1 MKTFIGD
8 FKDKNYVYSSDTESL
23 RAQLI
28 SILNEPFGS
37 RWYYPSY
44 GTRLNEYRFS
54 VMNYFT
60 INMIGQEIKNAISL
74 MSGVRLSKISY
85 YLENNQLHFSRDL
98 LRQSEII
105 KIGISV
111 SDGVAF

>member
-8 FKDKNYVYSSDTESL
+8 FKDKNYIYSSDTEAL

-28 SILNEPFGS
+28 SIINTPCGS
-37 RWYYPSY
+37 RWYYPTY

-60 INMIGQEIKNAISL
+60 INMIGQEIKNAIAL
-74 MSGVRLSKISY
+74 MNGVKLSKISY
-85 YLENNQLHFSRDL
+85 YLENNQLHFNIDL
-98 LRQSEII
+98 VRQSEII
-105 KIGISV
+105 RIGLSV

>member
-8 FKDKNYVYSSDTESL
+8 FKDKNFIYSSDTEAL

-28 SILNEPFGS
+28 SILNTPFGS
-37 RWYYPSY
+37 RWYYPTY

-60 INMIGQEIKNAISL
+60 INMIGQEIKNAVALIG
-74 MSGVRLSKISY
+74 GVKLSKISY
-85 YLENNQLHFSRDL
+85 YLEDNQLHFNVDL
-98 LRQSEII
+98 VKQLETVSINL
-105 KIGISV
+105 SV